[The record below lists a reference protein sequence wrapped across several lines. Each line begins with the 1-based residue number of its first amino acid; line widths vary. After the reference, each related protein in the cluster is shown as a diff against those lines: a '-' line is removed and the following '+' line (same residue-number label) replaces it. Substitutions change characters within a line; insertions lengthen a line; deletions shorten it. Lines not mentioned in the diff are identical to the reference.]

1 MNRPLP
7 VWVVLAAMLL
17 CACEWQ
23 ARCLSETHYPALVW
37 PVHGE
42 EVEFTDE
49 ASANDQHPCLT
60 SLFDKGPW
68 KLPIA
73 MDPAYAPMMPL
84 QHDTLVHYSSPKHAN
99 TFIMRID
106 STARYVLYI
115 LREELNDNED
125 GPDQYDILF
134 TVDQHGK
141 LIDNLMIGVD
151 DEYHHRAYWIES
163 PTEFGM
169 KEVAGLGMEEET
181 EYKATCR
188 VTEAGAFALILS
200 NLNRVNGHGENY
212 TEEVPLEYAESIVTV
227 ETGKPVL
234 AAIEKAIFV
243 DPLDKDYLDEKTVG
257 GQKIYLA
264 LGMSGVADYT
274 LFMLHSP
281 MGDGNTLV
289 AESWTIPMPLSS
301 REITSSHIVRM
312 DWLHQEE
319 DEYNIELTVQYEME
333 ASQEGGAPPAALRS
347 YTFTYSPEGGL
358 EAARD

>member
-1 MNRPLP
+1 MNGPLP

-17 CACEWQ
+17 YACEWQ
-23 ARCLSETHYPALVW
+23 ARCLPETRYPALVW

-49 ASANDQHPCLT
+49 ANANDQFPCLT
-60 SLFDKGPW
+60 NLFDTAPL

-73 MDPAYAPMMPL
+73 IDPAYAPMMPL
-84 QHDTLVHYSSPKHAN
+84 QHDTVVQYSSSKHAN

-106 STARYVLYI
+106 STARYALYI
-115 LREELNDNED
+115 LREELTGDD
-125 GPDQYDILF
+125 PDQYDVLF
-134 TVDQHGK
+134 TVDHHGR
-141 LIDNLMIGVD
+141 LIDNLVVGAD
-151 DEYHHRAYWIES
+151 NDYHHRTYWIES
-163 PTEFGM
+163 PTEFGV
-169 KEVAGLGMEEET
+169 KEVAGLEMEEET

-188 VTEAGAFALILS
+188 VTDAGAFALILS
-200 NLNRVNGHGENY
+200 NLNRVNGHEENY

-257 GQKIYLA
+257 SQKVYLA

-333 ASQEGGAPPAALRS
+333 ASQEGGARPAALRS

-358 EAARD
+358 EAARE